1 MRGAQSR
8 ETAGEWGGGLQFL
21 DYENQ
26 SFLELGGEFSICLGL
41 GFQFLGCICGLLGSM
56 VSTVDVSRCF

>member
-1 MRGAQSR
+1 MRLPESV
-8 ETAGEWGGGLQFL
+8 GGGFQFL
-21 DYENQ
+21 DYENP
-26 SFLELGGEFSICLGL
+26 SFLELGGEFSIPLGL